1 VTEKDTLPPLPT
13 RRVKAM
19 DGMAVTADVW
29 EEAHSFHYQHQTLH
43 ARYGHGAGVLGGL
56 EVVASDPADTAIYI
70 RPGVAIDASGQLI
83 VLAEPLS
90 YDVSGAADGL
100 LYILLTY
107 SESLPRPANGQIA
120 EGAPMFVNHEYGLE
134 AVTTLPHG
142 PHVELARMRRSKRGA
157 VITNARVAATPGTDE
172 LDLRF
177 RRQAGVSFSAPAGIA
192 VVALGGRSDKHARG
206 AAHLAQAL
214 RSAGRPTWADEN
226 VPLNQ
231 GLSAYTLVYL
241 VAYNSFTLSAA
252 EMNALYAYLQ
262 GGGTVL
268 AESCRREAASAAAA
282 EGALTDMFS
291 SLGLR
296 VDELTAGHE
305 LLTTPALFANAPA
318 GFETDSAASVRVG
331 PGLIYSTADY
341 GCLWQGER
349 RSGAANREAIRSAHE
364 FGGNLLAY
372 AEARRQRA

>member
-1 VTEKDTLPPLPT
+1 MTNSNGLPPLPT
-13 RRVKAM
+13 RRIKAM

-29 EEAHSFHYQHQTLH
+29 EEAHQYHYQHQTLH

-56 EVVASDPADTAIYI
+56 EVVASDPADTAVYV
-70 RPGVAIDASGQLI
+70 RPGVAIDAAGQII
-83 VLAEPLS
+83 VLAEALS
-90 YDVSGAADGL
+90 YDISGANEGP
-100 LYILLTY
+100 LYLLLTY
-107 SESLPRPANGQIA
+107 SESLPRPQNGPMT
-120 EGAPMFVNHEYGLE
+120 EGAPMFVHTEFGID
-134 AVTTLPHG
+134 AVTSLPKG
-142 PHVELARMRRSKRGA
+142 PYVELARLRRSKRGA
-157 VITNARVAATPGTDE
+157 VVHNARSAAAPGIDE

-177 RRQAGVSFSAPAGIA
+177 RRQAGLSFSAPAGLA
-192 VVALGGRSDKHARG
+192 VVQLGGRSDKHARG

-214 RSAGRPTWADEN
+214 RAGGRPVWVDDN

-252 EMNALYAYLQ
+252 EMNALYAYIQ

-268 AESCRREAASAAAA
+268 AESCRRDGPAAAA
-282 EGALTDMFS
+282 ADGALTDLFS

-296 VDELTAGHE
+296 LEELTAGHD

-318 GFETDSAASVRVG
+318 GFETDSSAAVRVA

-349 RSGAANREAIRSAHE
+349 RSGAAGREAIRSAHE
-364 FGGNLLAY
+364 FGGNILAL
-372 AEARRQRA
+372 AEARRQKA

>member
-1 VTEKDTLPPLPT
+1 
-13 RRVKAM
+13 M

-29 EEAHSFHYQHQTLH
+29 EEAHTYHYQNQAIH

-56 EVVASDPADTAIYI
+56 EVVASDPADTAVYI
-70 RPGVAIDASGQLI
+70 RPGVAIDATGQLI
-83 VLAEPLS
+83 VLPEALS
-90 YDVSGAADGL
+90 YDIAGAAEGL

-107 SESLPRPANGQIA
+107 SESLPRPQTGQMT
-120 EGAPMFVNHEYGLE
+120 EGAPLFVHNEFGLE
-134 AVTTLPHG
+134 AVTVLPKS

-157 VITNARVAATPGTDE
+157 VVGNARLAAAPAVDE

-177 RRQAGVSFSAPAGIA
+177 RRRAGVTFAAPAGIA
-192 VVALGGRSDKHARG
+192 LVQLGGKSEKYARG
-206 AAHLAQAL
+206 VAHLAQAQ
-214 RSAGRPTWADEN
+214 RAAGHPTWADDG

-231 GLSAYTLVYL
+231 ALSAYTLVYL

-252 EMNALYAYLQ
+252 EMNALYAYIQ

-268 AESCRREAASAAAA
+268 AESSRRDGPAATAA
-282 EGALTDMFS
+282 EGALTDLFS

-296 VDELTAGHE
+296 LEDLAAGHE
-305 LLTTPALFANAPA
+305 LLTTPALFANPPA
-318 GFETDSAASVRVG
+318 GFETDSSAAVRVG

-349 RSGAANREAIRSAHE
+349 RSGAAGREAIRSAHE
-364 FGGNLLAY
+364 FGGNLLAL
-372 AEARRQRA
+372 AEARRQKA